1 MEDVMATATERIPVL
16 VTKTDKI
23 KFSKKAKLHG
33 LSISEFARAAM
44 EQFNPGQAEEE
55 EAIEPLLKQVKD
67 GTALAERSLTEA
79 LEFCAGSNARLARL
93 DKWMREHGYA

>member
-1 MEDVMATATERIPVL
+1 MATATERIPVL

-23 KFSKKAKLHG
+23 RFTKKAKTHG

-44 EQFNPGQAEEE
+44 EQFNPSQAEEE
-55 EAIEPLLKQVKD
+55 ESLAPLLKQVKE
-67 GTALAERSLTEA
+67 GTEAAEKSLSEA

-93 DKWMREHGYA
+93 DEWMREHGYA